1 MINFVSGDSAK
12 AVVRRSID
20 ELLNSGKFD
29 SFDDIFSE
37 DFVDHTPQPGNA
49 AGRTATRNWYLDLRA
64 AFPDLYVEMHWQV
77 ALGDV
82 VTSFS
87 TFQGTHLGA
96 FLDAEAT
103 GKKVRFDSVD
113 VMRVH
118 GGKIKEHWGAANL
131 FSLAKQLELD
141 ISAKR
146 KRKARELKA
155 RNKLIHE
162 IVGG

>member
-20 ELLNSGKFD
+20 ELLNNGQFD
-29 SFDDIFSE
+29 SFDDIFAE
-37 DFVDHTPQPGNA
+37 DFVDHTPPLGNA
-49 AGRTATRNWYLDLRA
+49 AGRTATRNWFLDLRT
-64 AFPDLYVEMHWQV
+64 AFPDLHVEMHWQV

-82 VTSFS
+82 VTNFSSFK
-87 TFQGTHLGA
+87 GTHLGA

-103 GKKVRFDSVD
+103 GGKVQFDSVD

-131 FSLAKQLELD
+131 LSLAKQLKLD
-141 ISAKR
+141 FSAKNR
-146 KRKARELKA
+146 RKARELKA
-155 RNKLIHE
+155 GNKLISE
-162 IVGG
+162 IVGS

>member
-20 ELLNSGKFD
+20 ELLNNGQFD
-29 SFDDIFSE
+29 SFDDIFAD
-37 DFVDHTPQPGNA
+37 DFVDHTPPLGST

-87 TFQGTHLGA
+87 TFQGTHSGA
-96 FLDAEAT
+96 FLDAKAT
-103 GKKVRFDSVD
+103 GAKVRFDSVD

-118 GGKIKEHWGAANL
+118 DGKIREHWGAANL
-131 FSLAKQLELD
+131 FSLAKQLKLD
-141 ISAKR
+141 FSAKNR
-146 KRKARELKA
+146 RKARELKPG
-155 RNKLIHE
+155 NELISE
-162 IVGG
+162 IVGS